1 MHAYPRSVHRAPLL
15 LVASLLA
22 CHPATAEDDS
32 GPGAESS
39 STGAPSPTPDFLNP
53 AVGSFRID
61 ANQTDP
67 ELFVVQDIILG
78 VTQVL
83 LDGESLGTLQAPNT
97 VGSLTSEALSL
108 TVHGALAIGTH
119 TLQLLTLTPDAPL
132 YSVELEMMV
141 EAPDPK
147 TRPTWIASVD
157 PDPVASGQIL
167 FASGVGASGLLA
179 LLSPGDPDPQLRI
192 FTADTERGWTTAAPI
207 LMALPGHVLL
217 DMSFTPAVSAVALPA
232 PNNDPKRLR
241 VAYNVGL
248 PAAQIATRDVLLDPD
263 PTVLDPVL
271 AFNLNDALGGAQ
283 VEWAAFG
290 RPFAVGDTLLSEL
303 HAAPDAEQPHPGDRR
318 LVTSLWRGD
327 KLGWTPPQQIGTAA
341 PSDLDALGP
350 APVLADIA
358 SDRSTTV
365 AVRLGGA
372 YPALLDV
379 SDDGAVA
386 LTVPPLTTPLDVS
399 GDINLAT
406 IVSNFGS
413 RTVAAVDT
421 TGQVSLSMLDTS
433 RGNGPQRAS
442 PQATSLPTAPPTGAI
457 APGVARGYPLFL
469 IPYGAAA
476 PVQLVA
482 SDGEN
487 SFVQPLADLHCDAV
501 ALAVTLAGNDPKNP
515 VLPLACL
522 LDGELRLG
530 QLTAIDAPTP

>member
-1 MHAYPRSVHRAPLL
+1 VSRVPLL
-15 LVASLLA
+15 LAASLLA
-22 CHPATAEDDS
+22 CHPAPAGDDS
-32 GPGAESS
+32 GTDAESS
-39 STGAPSPTPDFLNP
+39 STGEPSPTPDFLNP

-67 ELFVVQDIILG
+67 EVFVVQDIILG

-83 LDGESLGTLQAPNT
+83 LDGESLGTLQDPNT

-108 TVHGALAIGTH
+108 TVHGALAIGNH

-132 YSVELEMMV
+132 YSVELEMRV
-141 EAPDPK
+141 ETPDPK
-147 TRPTWIASVD
+147 TRPSWSASVD
-157 PDPVASGQIL
+157 PDPVASGQTL
-167 FASGVGASGLLA
+167 FTSGVGAGGLLA

-192 FTADTERGWTTAAPI
+192 FTADAERGWTTAAPV
-207 LMALPGHVLL
+207 LVALPGHVLL
-217 DMSFTPAVSAVALPA
+217 DMSFTPAVSTVAFPE
-232 PNNDPKRLR
+232 PNNNAPKRLR
-241 VAYNVGL
+241 IAYNIGL
-248 PAAQIATRDVLLDPD
+248 PATQIATRDVQLGPEPVLLDP
-263 PTVLDPVL
+263 VI
-271 AFNLNDALGGAQ
+271 AFTLGDALGSAQ

-290 RPFAVGDTLLSEL
+290 RPVAVGDTLLAEL
-303 HAAPDAEQPHPGDRR
+303 HAAPDAEQPHPGDHR

-327 KLGWTPPQQIGTAA
+327 NLGWTPPQQIGTAA

-350 APVLADIA
+350 APVLVDIA
-358 SDRSTTV
+358 DDRSTTL

-372 YPALLDV
+372 YPALLDIA
-379 SDDGAVA
+379 DDGAVA
-386 LTVPPLTTPLDVS
+386 LTVPPLTAPLDVS

-421 TGQVSLSMLDTS
+421 SGKVSLSVLDTN
-433 RGNGPQRAS
+433 RGNGPHRAS
-442 PQATSLPTAPPTGAI
+442 PKASSLPAAPATGAL
-457 APGVARGYPLFL
+457 APGVARGYPIFL
-469 IPYGAAA
+469 IPYGDAA
-476 PVQLVA
+476 PVHLVA

-487 SFVQPLADLHCDAV
+487 SFVQPLADLHCDAL

-530 QLTAIDAPTP
+530 QLTTIDAPTP